1 MTSRQA
7 RPLPPDASDAGSPLP
22 RSATPGGLVLA
33 GLLSLLLGCW
43 AVFGW
48 QIFGNLQS
56 GAKSPAGLAAATW
69 ATLALILCTGLGMTA
84 FDLLLLRSYRANLA
98 ALRHDGLATRAAR
111 VLRKWLGLHAVLAS
125 IAAVYWLL
133 QEYHGEL
140 YRPFLQMARQAL
152 PWFSLLALPYIS
164 WVDRRMAA
172 PHDAY
177 WHLGEALLAARR
189 PGPLPGAAGAG
200 WAANG
205 WSSFARGWAVKG
217 FFLPLM
223 FGYAVRNVQTLAGMH
238 LLDGAVPLR
247 MWFEWAITT
256 LYFIDVVWG
265 AVGYLWSLRLTDS
278 HLRSVEPSTLGWWVA
293 LLCYEPFSRS
303 VFPAYFAYG
312 SGPAWGHWFA
322 DQPLGYALWG
332 SLILALTAVYTWAT
346 VSFGLR
352 FSNLTHRGIISNGPY
367 RWLRHPAYVSKNLSW
382 WLISMP
388 FMVSTHWTDSLRLC
402 AMLLAVNGVYW
413 LRARTEERHLR
424 QDAVYQAYAEAIT
437 ARRRALWQR
446 LLPGR
451 QWPTSTGAR
460 GGSLT
465 TVLR

>member
-1 MTSRQA
+1 M
-7 RPLPPDASDAGSPLP
+7 
-22 RSATPGGLVLA
+22 LA

-48 QIFGNLQS
+48 QVFGSLQA
-56 GAKSPAGLAAATW
+56 GRHGPAGLAAATW
-69 ATLALILCTGLGMTA
+69 ATLGLILCTGAGMTL
-84 FDLLLLRSYRANLA
+84 FDLLMIRSHRANLA
-98 ALRHDGLATRAAR
+98 APRPVALAADAAR
-111 VLRKWLGLHAVLAS
+111 VLRKWLGLHAVLAG
-125 IAAVYWLL
+125 IAAVSWVL

-140 YRPFLQMARQAL
+140 YRPFLLVARQGL
-152 PWFSLLALPYIS
+152 PWFSALAVPYIA

-172 PHDAY
+172 PQDAY
-177 WHLGEALLAARR
+177 WHLGDALLALRR
-189 PGPLPGAAGAG
+189 PGPLPGAAGAD
-200 WAANG
+200 WAG
-205 WSSFARGWAVKG
+205 FARGWAVKG

-223 FGYAVRNVQTLAGMH
+223 FGYAVRNVQTLATMH

-247 MWFEWAITT
+247 LWFEWAITT

-278 HLRSVEPSTLGWWVA
+278 HQRSAEPSALGWGAA

-312 SGPAWGHWFA
+312 SGPAWGQWFA
-322 DQPLGYALWG
+322 DQPTAYALWG

-352 FSNLTHRGIISNGPY
+352 FSNLTHRGIITNGPY

-424 QDAVYQAYAEAIT
+424 QDPVYQAYAEAIT
-437 ARRRALWQR
+437 ARRGALWRR
-446 LLPGR
+446 LVAGRRWLAWAPGKR
-451 QWPTSTGAR
+451 TAPA
-460 GGSLT
+460 
-465 TVLR
+465 

>member
-1 MTSRQA
+1 MTSPPARQSPA
-7 RPLPPDASDAGSPLP
+7 LATAAGMALP
-22 RSATPGGLVLA
+22 RSATPGSLVLA

-48 QIFGNLQS
+48 QVFGSLRP
-56 GAKSPAGLAAATW
+56 GPAGLAAATR
-69 ATLALILCTGLGMTA
+69 ATLALILGTGLGMTL
-84 FDLLLLRSYRANLA
+84 FDLLMLSSHRANLA
-98 ALRHDGLATRAAR
+98 PARADRPATRAAR
-111 VLRKWLGLHAVLAS
+111 VLRKWLGLHLVLAA
-125 IAAVYWLL
+125 IAAVYWVL
-133 QEYHGEL
+133 QEYHGDL
-140 YRPFLQMARQAL
+140 YRPFLQVARQAL
-152 PWFSLLALPYIS
+152 PWFSVLALPYIA
-164 WVDRRMAA
+164 WIDRRMAA

-177 WHLGEALLAARR
+177 WQLGEALLTARR
-189 PGPLPGAAGAG
+189 PGPLPGLLPGAAGAG
-200 WAANG
+200 WAA
-205 WSSFARGWAVKG
+205 FALGWAVKG

-223 FGYAVRNVQTLAGMH
+223 FGYAVRHVQTLAGMPM
-238 LLDGAVPLR
+238 LDGSLPLR
-247 MWFEWAITT
+247 LCFEWAITT

-278 HLRSVEPSTLGWWVA
+278 HLRSVEPSALGWGVA

-322 DQPLGYALWG
+322 EPSLAYALWG

-424 QDAVYQAYAEAIT
+424 QDPQYLAYADAIA
-437 ARRRALWQR
+437 ARRRALWRRLVSGGQR
-446 LLPGR
+446 PASMPGR
-451 QWPTSTGAR
+451 TAAA
-460 GGSLT
+460 
-465 TVLR
+465 

>member
-1 MTSRQA
+1 MTPRPARQLA
-7 RPLPPDASDAGSPLP
+7 VDATEAGSPLP
-22 RSATPGGLVLA
+22 RSATPGSLVLA

-48 QIFGNLQS
+48 QVFGSLPRGS
-56 GAKSPAGLAAATW
+56 AGLSAATW
-69 ATLALILCTGLGMTA
+69 ATLGLILCTGAGMTL
-84 FDLLLLRSYRANLA
+84 FDLLVLRSYSANLGA
-98 ALRHDGLATRAAR
+98 PRQEGLAASAAR
-111 VLRKWLGLHAVLAS
+111 VLRKWLGMHAVLAG
-125 IAAVYWLL
+125 IAAVYWVL

-140 YRPFLQMARQAL
+140 YRPFLQMARQML
-152 PWFSLLALPYIS
+152 PWFSVLALPYLA

-177 WHLGEALLAARR
+177 WHLGEALLALRR
-189 PGPLPGAAGAG
+189 PGPLAGVPVAAGAG
-200 WAANG
+200 WAA
-205 WSSFARGWAVKG
+205 FARGWAVKG

-223 FGYAVRNVQTLAGMH
+223 FGYAVRNVQTLANMQ
-238 LLDGAVPLR
+238 LLDAGVPMRL
-247 MWFEWAITT
+247 WFEWAITS

-278 HLRSVEPSTLGWWVA
+278 HLRSAEPSALGWGVA

-303 VFPAYFAYG
+303 IFPAYFAYG
-312 SGPAWGHWFA
+312 GGPAWGHWFA
-322 DQPLGYALWG
+322 DQPLAYALWG
-332 SLILALTAVYTWAT
+332 SLIVALTAVYTWAT

-352 FSNLTHRGIISNGPY
+352 FSNLTHRGIITNGPY
-367 RWLRHPAYVSKNLSW
+367 RWLRHPAYLSKNLSW

-424 QDAVYQAYAEAIT
+424 QDPVYQAYAEAIT

-446 LLPGR
+446 LAPSGFWPALTPGDR
-451 QWPTSTGAR
+451 PAR
-460 GGSLT
+460 A
-465 TVLR
+465 

>member
-1 MTSRQA
+1 MTSRQPRHLFSRA
-7 RPLPPDASDAGSPLP
+7 ADAGHALP
-22 RSATPGGLVLA
+22 RSATPGSLVLA
-33 GLLSLLLGCW
+33 GLLSLLLACW

-48 QIFGNLQS
+48 QLFGSLQR
-56 GAKSPAGLAAATW
+56 GPAGLPAATW
-69 ATLALILCTGLGMTA
+69 ATLALILFTGAGMTL
-84 FDLLLLRSYRANLA
+84 FDLLMLKSHRANLA
-98 ALRHDGLATRAAR
+98 APRRDGVGVAAAR

-125 IAAVYWLL
+125 IAAIYWLL

-152 PWFSLLALPYIS
+152 PWFSVLALPYIA

-172 PHDAY
+172 PRDAY
-177 WHLGEALLAARR
+177 WQLGEALLAVRR
-189 PGPLPGAAGAG
+189 PGPLPGAAGKG
-200 WAANG
+200 WAP
-205 WSSFARGWAVKG
+205 FALGWAVKG

-223 FGYAVRNVQTLAGMH
+223 FGYAVRNVQALAAMH
-238 LLDGAVPLR
+238 LLDGSVPLR
-247 MWFEWAITT
+247 LWFEWAITT

-278 HLRSVEPSTLGWWVA
+278 HLRSAEPTALGWGVA

-312 SGPAWGHWFA
+312 GGPAWGHWFA
-322 DQPLGYALWG
+322 DQPAAYVLWG
-332 SLILALTAVYTWAT
+332 SLILALTAAYTWAT

-352 FSNLTHRGIISNGPY
+352 FSNLTHRGIITNGPY

-424 QDAVYQAYAEAIT
+424 QDAVYQAYAEAIS

-446 LLPGR
+446 LAPR
-451 QWPTSTGAR
+451 RYWPAPTPDRTAAA
-460 GGSLT
+460 
-465 TVLR
+465 